1 MPKCILSGQVKS
13 TFTQEQADGRYLQLS
28 GGTLTGA
35 LKYPEGSVFEIL
47 NVGANAGG
55 KLQLTSVGDMHGA
68 GINVGNTNVFQAIKM
83 DDEGAPTLALK
94 YVVTPTN
101 DTDAANKG
109 YVDGLIGDI
118 NAQLGAFVQK
128 TANLSGTDYTTIRAR
143 GIQLV
148 SSAPGTLP
156 NGCIAIVYS

>member
-1 MPKCILSGQVKS
+1 MPKCILSGQAKS

-35 LKYPEGSVFEIL
+35 LKYPESSVFEIL

-55 KLQLTSVGDMHGA
+55 KLQLTYVGDMHGA

-83 DDEGAPTLALK
+83 DDEEAPTLALK

-101 DTDAANKG
+101 DTDAATKG

-118 NAQLGAFVQK
+118 NALLDA
-128 TANLSGTDYTTIRAR
+128 I
-143 GIQLV
+143 
-148 SSAPGTLP
+148 
-156 NGCIAIVYS
+156 NGEVV